1 MAVIPYFDIH
11 GLVPPIR
18 PGEAGHSLDRSP
30 YPTDMLAFCQRFG
43 TSADRRRILSGLLAL
58 RGELRGSGVTD
69 GYQWLDGS
77 FLEDVERLRG
87 RPPQDIDV
95 VTFAVLGDGAA
106 QRAKRQAAPHLF
118 DSAQCKMRFH
128 VDHYVLR
135 ADRALDEAYARRV
148 AYWYSMWSHQRGSH
162 RWKGF
167 VSVPLASNDL
177 QARAFLDISLGLE
190 EGTP

>member
-18 PGEAGHSLDRSP
+18 PGEAGHSEDRSP

-43 TSADRRRILSGLLAL
+43 TSADRRRILSGLLKL
-58 RGELRGSGVTD
+58 REELRGIGVTD

-87 RPPQDIDV
+87 RPPGDIDV
-95 VTFAVLGDGAA
+95 VTFAVLGDAAA
-106 QRAKRQAAPHLF
+106 QRRTIQAGPHLF
-118 DSAQCKMRFH
+118 DTEACRLRFR
-128 VDHYVLR
+128 VDHYVMY
-135 ADRALDEAYARRV
+135 ADRLLDEPYARWV
-148 AYWYSMWSHQRGSH
+148 AYWYSMWAHQRGSQ

-167 VSVPLASNDL
+167 ASVSLASNDAEARTWLVSMEL
-177 QARAFLDISLGLE
+177 QE
-190 EGTP
+190 